1 MTMTELAIATADG
14 ETSTL
19 PETAEEKAKQ
29 LPMPVGYKI
38 LCALPD
44 IEEKYDSGLIK
55 ADTTKKHEEILA
67 TVYFV
72 VSLGPDAYTDKERY
86 PTGPWCKAG
95 DFIIVRPHSGTRIK
109 IHGKEFRMINEDSV
123 DGVVEDPRG
132 ISRA

>member
-1 MTMTELAIATADG
+1 MTEIAIATESG
-14 ETSTL
+14 EISTL
-19 PETAEEKAKQ
+19 PETAEQKAKQ
-29 LPMPVGYKI
+29 LPQPSGYKI
-38 LCALPD
+38 LCAIPD

-72 VSLGPDAYTDKERY
+72 VALGPDCYTDTERY

-95 DFIIVRPHSGTRIK
+95 DFILVRPHTGTRIK
-109 IHGKEFRMINEDSV
+109 IHGKEFRIINEDSV

>member
-1 MTMTELAIATADG
+1 MTELAIATADG